1 MIFVKR
7 LKEGEM
13 LPAWYGVAFYDFA
26 TNRMVA
32 APIPFN
38 VIFVLLRKIY
48 VYIRS
53 GIKTVYF
60 EPREAYWQG
69 YTEGKKDS
77 KPL

>member
-26 TNRMVA
+26 CGRCVA
-32 APIPFN
+32 VPIPFN
-38 VIFVLLRKIY
+38 VIYALLRNIY
-48 VYIRS
+48 IYIRVS
-53 GIKTVYF
+53 GRAVHCN
-60 EPREAYWQG
+60 PREAYWQG
-69 YTEGKKDS
+69 YQEGKKDS

>member
-13 LPAWYGVAFYDFA
+13 LPAWYGVAFYDYA
-26 TNRMVA
+26 CGRCVA
-32 APIPFN
+32 VPIPFN
-38 VIFVLLRKIY
+38 VIYAYLRLIY
-48 VYIRS
+48 IYIRVGMKAVS
-53 GIKTVYF
+53 NN
-60 EPREAYWQG
+60 PREAYWQG